1 MTYEFPH
8 IFKFMLFL
16 YRYVLSV
23 CTRKVTIVLSVQ
35 SHTSP
40 YYNLSIASYPSTD
53 ITIDTG
59 IFTRWSPCWASLGWL
74 DLTFVFILLCP
85 AHGPEGGML
94 VRIHSAW
101 SKMSWAPAA
110 KCTPSPTASSE
121 MLLRNATVPGGVEK
135 TYVINR
141 N

>member
-1 MTYEFPH
+1 MIYEFLH

-16 YRYVLSV
+16 YRYVLSA
-23 CTRKVTIVLSVQ
+23 CTHTITIVLSVQ

-40 YYNLSIASYPSTD
+40 YYNLSTASYPSTD

-74 DLTFVFILLCP
+74 DLTSVFILLCP

-121 MLLRNATVPGGVEK
+121 MLLRNATVPGVVEMI
-135 TYVINR
+135 YVINR